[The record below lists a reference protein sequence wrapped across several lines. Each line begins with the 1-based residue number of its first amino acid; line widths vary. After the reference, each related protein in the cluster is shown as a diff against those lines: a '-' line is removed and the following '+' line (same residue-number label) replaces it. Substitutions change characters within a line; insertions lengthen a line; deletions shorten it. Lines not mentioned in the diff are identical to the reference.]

1 MNGHIKWN
9 IDLGDMREIS
19 DVAKGGLRA
28 EHTNGYLGT
37 SPNFNRIEGLGVP
50 FIIMMID
57 GVR

>member
-1 MNGHIKWN
+1 
-9 IDLGDMREIS
+9 MREIS
-19 DVAKGGLRA
+19 DVVKGGLRT